1 MIFFL
6 KRLMNN
12 YLIFRTDR
20 IGDFLLSSILIKSI
34 KRNDKSSYITVVCSD
49 KNFDYVKNFHL
60 VDNAILY
67 PSVGILNKLNFL
79 INLSKSKFFAVFVLD
94 GKKRSLINSI
104 FIKSKYKISIV
115 TKYIYKFLLKFN
127 FDIILHDDLTENKL
141 DLLKSALFTLK
152 FEILN
157 NDLDV
162 INPQKLISKLKNSST
177 SNLLFD
183 KKFIMLHFD
192 EKWIFDKY
200 IQTYANIEP
209 NLDTFKKFLHQ
220 IINTANT
227 NLILTHGIKDNHIIE
242 SFKKHLNKI
251 NTDCY
256 LENIDD
262 KFIIFFDNT
271 NFFDIE
277 YLLNNSELLISC
289 HGAPTHSASGLNKKI
304 FDIIDESEKKLFEK
318 FSNHFRNYSQFL
330 RKDFNKLSNDIL
342 RALNN

>member
-1 MIFFL
+1 MKFSRSVNFW
-6 KRLMNN
+6 
-12 YLIFRTDR
+12 F
-20 IGDFLLSSILIKSI
+20 ILIKI
-34 KRNDKSSYITVVCSD
+34 QE
-49 KNFDYVKNFHL
+49 
-60 VDNAILY
+60 
-67 PSVGILNKLNFL
+67 
-79 INLSKSKFFAVFVLD
+79 INLKFV
-94 GKKRSLINSI
+94 
-104 FIKSKYKISIV
+104 
-115 TKYIYKFLLKFN
+115 
-127 FDIILHDDLTENKL
+127 
-141 DLLKSALFTLK
+141 
-152 FEILN
+152 
-157 NDLDV
+157 
-162 INPQKLISKLKNSST
+162 
-177 SNLLFD
+177 
-183 KKFIMLHFD
+183 
-192 EKWIFDKY
+192 
-200 IQTYANIEP
+200 
-209 NLDTFKKFLHQ
+209 TFKKFLHQ

-227 NLILTHGIKDNHIIE
+227 NLILTHGVKDNHIIE

>member
-1 MIFFL
+1 M
-6 KRLMNN
+6 
-12 YLIFRTDR
+12 
-20 IGDFLLSSILIKSI
+20 
-34 KRNDKSSYITVVCSD
+34 
-49 KNFDYVKNFHL
+49 
-60 VDNAILY
+60 
-67 PSVGILNKLNFL
+67 
-79 INLSKSKFFAVFVLD
+79 
-94 GKKRSLINSI
+94 
-104 FIKSKYKISIV
+104 
-115 TKYIYKFLLKFN
+115 KFN

-200 IQTYANIEP
+200 IQTYAKIEP
-209 NLDTFKKFLHQ
+209 DLDTFKKFLHQ

-227 NLILTHGIKDNHIIE
+227 NLILTHGVKDNHIIE

-304 FDIIDESEKKLFEK
+304 FDILMNPKKNCLK
-318 FSNHFRNYSQFL
+318 F
-330 RKDFNKLSNDIL
+330 
-342 RALNN
+342 